1 MTTTTNLLFGNYE
14 VTAGPAYVTAE
25 GKAIT
30 GEYVLTGK
38 KGAQYVT
45 FRWANGSTFQFARMH
60 NMTFCALKGNLSLD
74 AEFVARHAVTLTD
87 ADRI

>member
-1 MTTTTNLLFGNYE
+1 MTTTTTLLFGNYE
-14 VTAGPAYVTAE
+14 VTPGPGHVTGS

-45 FRWANGSTFQFARMH
+45 FRWINSNQFQFARMH

-74 AEFVARHAVTLTD
+74 AEFVAKHSVALTE